1 VARPKQQRIDVDRR
15 TAAASGGRAAPAKGK
30 ASGAKGRASGSKGR
44 GRSGRPGGRPV
55 AEARPATLGTWIA
68 GARPQTLPLAL
79 AAVVIGYGAASNTA
93 AFGVHFWDH
102 WLRAVGCLV
111 VAIALQIGVNYAN
124 DYSDGVRGTDA
135 QRVGPQRLV
144 GSGRA
149 RPRAVLTVAI
159 VFFAIAAVA
168 GVLVVW
174 RSGQWWLLAVGAACI
189 AAAWFY
195 TGGKRPYGYYALGEL
210 AVFVFFGIVPVAG
223 TVFVLTSSAATFGT
237 VNIEGWLGGVAAGA
251 LACGV
256 LVVNNLRDIERDRAA
271 RKRTLAVLIGRVPT
285 IVLYVVLML
294 VPFGLLAF
302 FTLFYLNA
310 GYTYF
315 TLVVALPAI
324 VIVIFAKTA
333 RELVTAL
340 QLTLLTA
347 LLFGLGLGAALLF
360 PPA

>member
-1 VARPKQQRIDVDRR
+1 VARPKQQRIDPRTVDKRM
-15 TAAASGGRAAPAKGK
+15 T
-30 ASGAKGRASGSKGR
+30 ASGAKGKPTPPKAKSGSSKNR

-55 AEARPATLGTWIA
+55 AEVRPATLGTWIA

-79 AAVVIGYGAASNTA
+79 AAVAIGYGAASNTA
-93 AFGVHFWDH
+93 AFGNVFWEH

-111 VAIALQIGVNYAN
+111 VAIALQIAVNYAN

-135 QRVGPQRLV
+135 HRVGPQRLV

-149 RPRAVLTVAI
+149 KPRAVLIVAI

-168 GVLVVW
+168 GALVVW
-174 RSGQWWLLAVGAACI
+174 KSGQWWLLAVGVVCI

-195 TGGKRPYGYYALGEL
+195 TGGKRPYGYSALGEV
-210 AVFVFFGIVPVAG
+210 AVFIFFGLVPVAG
-223 TVFVLTSSAATFGT
+223 TVFVLTSSPARIGT

-251 LACGV
+251 LACAV
-256 LVVNNLRDIERDRAA
+256 LVVNNLRDIDRDKLA

-285 IVLYVVLML
+285 KVLYIVLML
-294 VPFGLLAF
+294 VPFGLLVF

-310 GYTYF
+310 AYVYF
-315 TLVVALPAI
+315 DLIVAIPAI
-324 VIVIFAKTA
+324 VIVLFGKTA

>member
-1 VARPKQQRIDVDRR
+1 VARPQQKRIDPRTVDRR
-15 TAAASGGRAAPAKGK
+15 VAAKAASG
-30 ASGAKGRASGSKGR
+30 KGR

-55 AEARPATLGTWIA
+55 AEARPATLGTWIS
-68 GARPQTLPLAL
+68 GARPQTLPLAI
-79 AAVVIGYGAASNTA
+79 AAVALAYGIASNSA
-93 AFGVHFWDH
+93 VFGDVLWEH
-102 WLRAVGCLV
+102 WLRGVGCLV
-111 VAIALQIGVNYAN
+111 VAVALQIGVNYAN

-135 QRVGPQRLV
+135 HRVGPQRLV

-149 RPRAVLTVAI
+149 KPRAVLTVAL

-174 RSGQWWLLAVGAACI
+174 KSGQWWLLAIGAVCI

-195 TGGKRPYGYYALGEL
+195 TGGKRPYGYLALGEV
-210 AVFVFFGIVPVAG
+210 AVFIFFGLVPVAG
-223 TVFVLTSSAATFGT
+223 TVFVLTSSPAKVGT
-237 VNIEGWLGGVAAGA
+237 VPLEGWLGGVAAGA
-251 LACGV
+251 FACAV
-256 LVVNNLRDIERDRAA
+256 LVVNNLRDRERDAVS

-294 VPFGLLAF
+294 VPYALLVF

-310 GYTYF
+310 GYVFF
-315 TLVVALPAI
+315 TALAAVPAI
-324 VIVIFAKTA
+324 VIVLFAKTP

-340 QLTLLTA
+340 QLTLLAA
-347 LLFGLGLGAALLF
+347 LLYGLGLGAALLL